1 MLSPYNC
8 CDDII
13 IKNED
18 EDSETNPYKSLPNNI
33 WSYLIIIGEVALVRL
48 NQLKKGNQNFTEF
61 DYDYELNKFRA
72 LITENKFN
80 APIEKFHSL
89 SKSLKPVKNKLDE
102 ENLLDSYSRHINIDI
117 YIELL
122 TFIMQCA
129 YYKQRWSVLSEF
141 ITKFNDVTNEL
152 FSQFTLAFLIEGQ
165 KHIFEKANSN
175 TQNKQEEINKRVEVY
190 ETLKNSRK
198 KNKRQQMIT
207 GEIPPEQLEF
217 EKDYAILSNELSI
230 YTSISDMLKNDKE
243 KSEKLYESFLNDTNN
258 ALKAV
263 QTCRKKYE
271 EYQI

>member
-33 WSYLIIIGEVALVRL
+33 WSYLIIIGEVTLVRL
-48 NQLKKGNQNFTEF
+48 NQLKKGSQNFTEF

-175 TQNKQEEINKRVEVY
+175 TQNKLEEINTRVEV
-190 ETLKNSRK
+190 
-198 KNKRQQMIT
+198 
-207 GEIPPEQLEF
+207 
-217 EKDYAILSNELSI
+217 
-230 YTSISDMLKNDKE
+230 
-243 KSEKLYESFLNDTNN
+243 
-258 ALKAV
+258 
-263 QTCRKKYE
+263 
-271 EYQI
+271 